1 MLDDIISCSHDK
13 FGRIGE
19 VFPIVGKDL
28 IDECLLFEIFKD
40 GRWKGLDVVFA
51 GVIRVLD
58 DGLVFRFFK
67 LGEEMAEAGCELL
80 DGFASGVVA
89 FDGEKLFVVGFGG
102 SFVKRRLV
110 EKVEEIEHDLGTFV
124 LPLGLEGNH
133 AFEIRVGIGDE
144 LGVEEGIGFGMEVD
158 VGVVD
163 VAFGVEET
171 LGESF
176 GTEAGNDEKV
186 IFFHGGCVLGGE
198 GERWKFDGS
207 VKVGGEELIDLVLLL

>member
-1 MLDDIISCSHDK
+1 M
-13 FGRIGE
+13 
-19 VFPIVGKDL
+19 
-28 IDECLLFEIFKD
+28 
-40 GRWKGLDVVFA
+40 
-51 GVIRVLD
+51 
-58 DGLVFRFFK
+58 
-67 LGEEMAEAGCELL
+67 
-80 DGFASGVVA
+80 
-89 FDGEKLFVVGFGG
+89 
-102 SFVKRRLV
+102 
-110 EKVEEIEHDLGTFV
+110 EEIVEVEHDLGALV
-124 LPLGLEGNH
+124 LPFRLEGNH
-133 AFEIRVGIGDE
+133 SFEVGVGIGDE